1 MTSRWALSAAA
12 VLCALASD
20 TPARADAPPYAT
32 TDTGIAD
39 KLEFTGFA
47 QSITQGR
54 IGVDV
59 LGLDLAIP
67 LAPRWEMTIVPRM
80 ALVSDGDR
88 RVMGVG
94 DTEIAV
100 KYLLLSETAVLP
112 AIAIEPNLTIPTGG
126 RRLGDGQVAIEI
138 PLLIS
143 KAFGAWR
150 LSGQF
155 GYARDGFDAR
165 ADHAPVSLLLERTIA
180 KNFSLGVEIAND
192 LPMRRPSRGPVQVN
206 LGGSWAIRD
215 GLVFEAALGR
225 RLVSASEPADLHS
238 CFALAIEF

>member
-1 MTSRWALSAAA
+1 MASRWALSAVA
-12 VLCALASD
+12 VLCTLASGA
-20 TPARADAPPYAT
+20 PARADAPPYAT

-80 ALVSDGDR
+80 AVVSDGDR
-88 RVMGVG
+88 RAMGVG

-100 KYLLLSETAVLP
+100 KYLVLPETNALP

-126 RRLGDGQVAIEI
+126 RRLGDGQVAIEV
-138 PLLIS
+138 PVLIS

-150 LSGQF
+150 VSGQV
-155 GYARDGFDAR
+155 GYARDGFDGR

-192 LPMRRPSRGPVQVN
+192 LPMRRPSRGSAQVN

-215 GLVFEAALGR
+215 GLVFEAALGH
-225 RLVSASEPADLHS
+225 RLASASEPADLHS